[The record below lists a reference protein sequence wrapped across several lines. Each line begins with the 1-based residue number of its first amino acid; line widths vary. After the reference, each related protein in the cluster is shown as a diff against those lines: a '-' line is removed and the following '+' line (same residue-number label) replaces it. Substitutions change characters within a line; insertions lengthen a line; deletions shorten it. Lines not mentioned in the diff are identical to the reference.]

1 MDLKEWLVFDGFWM
15 WGILLWLIWWWLAS
29 QKNHGP
35 CNAAPGLTR
44 QNVLRL
50 RKVRLA
56 AALHMLWDMQDV
68 QPVND
73 LKDLW
78 IQCLWCLN
86 HFESIFFLERSS
98 FTCMIQLQ
106 FLFYDLAW
114 LGHLRTCGTA
124 EWMPWKWVD
133 RCPPGNR
140 KILWEKIRYPATERM
155 NHVHVQLEKQKRF

>member
-56 AALHMLWDMQDV
+56 AALHILWDMQDV
-68 QPVND
+68 QSVND
-73 LKDLW
+73 LKDVW

-86 HFESIFFLERSS
+86 HFESIFLLERSS

-106 FLFYDLAW
+106 FLFYDLAIFEHVEQQSGSIDVHREIW
-114 LGHLRTCGTA
+114 
-124 EWMPWKWVD
+124 
-133 RCPPGNR
+133 
-140 KILWEKIRYPATERM
+140 ILWENLGIP
-155 NHVHVQLEKQKRF
+155 QLKEWTMSIFSWKNKNVFSIQT